1 MRISYLGA
9 LTIVVSWLLFFAL
22 FWAAAQGFLL
32 TTLEAF
38 RS

>member
-1 MRISYLGA
+1 MRVNYLGA
-9 LTIVVSWLLFFAL
+9 LTIVVSWLFFFAL

-32 TTLEAF
+32 QALEAF